1 MDVSSTR
8 QAHARSALEARPLL
22 VGVSPDGR
30 SASAVVWAVQEAEQ
44 TGQLVRL
51 VTAVDASEVE
61 PVEQSGH
68 DLSVLARRL
77 ALGQVQSQRVVGPV
91 AATLLAAT
99 ADAELLVIGHRGL
112 GRVARAI
119 TRGTSAQVATGSP
132 VPVVVVPEAWIQPRF
147 AAAPIVLGLSPD
159 VGEGQD
165 PEAPALA
172 FAFARADNLQVPLTI
187 VCAWQVPPV
196 LAYDA
201 EAISLYEQATREALE
216 TRLEPWLER
225 FPEVRTTLSCG
236 DVTPE
241 TALLRA
247 ARHAQLTVVGRTR
260 ASGLGR
266 HGLGATVRGLLQ
278 HTECPVAVV
287 PWLRSGTSPGVG

>member
-1 MDVSSTR
+1 MDIGSTR
-8 QAHARSALEARPLL
+8 QAHVRTALADHPLL

-51 VTAVDASEVE
+51 VTAVEGSECQ
-61 PVEQSGH
+61 PVEKNGH

-91 AATLLAAT
+91 APTLIEAA
-99 ADAELLVIGHRGL
+99 ADAGLVVIGRRSM

-119 TRGTSAQVATGSP
+119 TRGTSAQVIARSA

-147 AAAPIVLGLSPD
+147 AVAPIVLGLSPD

-165 PEAPALA
+165 PDAPALA
-172 FAFARADNLQVPLTI
+172 FAFARADNLRVPLTI
-187 VCAWQVPPV
+187 VCAWQIPAG

-201 EAISLYEQATREALE
+201 EATALFEQGAREALE
-216 TRLEPWLER
+216 IRLEPWLER
-225 FPEVRTTLSCG
+225 FPEVRTSLSCG
-236 DVTPE
+236 AVTPE

-247 ARHAQLTVVGRTR
+247 SRHAQLIVVGRTR
-260 ASGLGR
+260 AHGLGR
-266 HGLGATVRGLLQ
+266 HGLGSTVRGLLQ
-278 HTECPVAVV
+278 RTECPVAVV
-287 PWLRSGTSPGVG
+287 PWLREW